1 MKTLLQTTNAY
12 KILSSRSK
20 RHHAY
25 LLLYS
30 DVNVES
36 ALKVF
41 SCLFFPE
48 NERIETLI
56 ENGNFSDCVF
66 LPEKGKKFTV
76 ETAEALSEEA
86 ALRPVEGTEKLFVL
100 SDFSEAT
107 PQAQNKLL
115 KILEEPPEG
124 VYFLLCASNESA
136 VLPTVRSRTEKLRIP
151 PFSTEKIVSF
161 LKRNYPNSPRFE
173 EFEEV
178 AALSGG
184 YPAKAEQLLS
194 ENVLTELTSAAFAL
208 VSAPEYSVPALI
220 KKYGDSGYKK
230 ELLSLLRMIYRD
242 ALFLKTGKASV
253 YLLPN
258 EKEKIFSVSARFS
271 LAALVYAQEC
281 LQEAEKDI
289 RFNATFAQTLELTL
303 AKINRFNQ
311 DTVAP

>member
-76 ETAEALSEEA
+76 ETAEILSEEA
-86 ALRPVEGTEKLFVL
+86 ALRPVEGAEKLFVL

-136 VLPTVRSRTEKLRIP
+136 VLPTVRSRTEKLQIP
-151 PFSTEKIVSF
+151 PFSIENIVAF
-161 LKRNYPNSPRFE
+161 LKRNYPNSPR
-173 EFEEV
+173 FEEV

-194 ENVLTELTSAAFAL
+194 GNVLTELTSAAFAL
-208 VSAPEYSVPALI
+208 VSAPEFSLPALI
-220 KKYGDSGYKK
+220 KKYGESGYKK

-253 YLLPN
+253 YLLPS
-258 EKEKIFSVSARFS
+258 EKDKISSVSSRFS
-271 LAALVYAQEC
+271 SAALIYAQEC
-281 LQEAEKDI
+281 LQDAEKDV
-289 RFNATFAQTLELTL
+289 RFNATFSQTLELTL